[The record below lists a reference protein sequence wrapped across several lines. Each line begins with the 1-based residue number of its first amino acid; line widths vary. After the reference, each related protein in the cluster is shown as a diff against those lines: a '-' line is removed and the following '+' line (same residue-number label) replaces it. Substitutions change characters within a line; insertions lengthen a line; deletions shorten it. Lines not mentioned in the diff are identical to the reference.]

1 MIDHLTHERFCA
13 DRKERTESATE
24 GLLKDGTTP
33 FANLMLASDGCFQA
47 LVFRQ

>member
-1 MIDHLTHERFCA
+1 LDHLTHERFCA

-24 GLLKDGTTP
+24 DAEGWDD
-33 FANLMLASDGCFQA
+33 AVCHLMLASDGCFQA